1 MRPRALVLVA
11 AALALTLLPG
21 SAAAAKR
28 SRTNTPIKVKAPSP
42 ANATLAGFKLKLVK
56 VKKARAALARAAA
69 GLPKNVTVYAVIA
82 KQKRSDRVSGL
93 IVVANRPSKVSSASA
108 RAAAARTVLVNLKHE
123 AVPKRFKLAATV
135 KQRRNVLDKGPSFN
149 CRRYI
154 RTSDLAN
161 AFRLGGPPLPSITI
175 GAVFQAAC
183 ASARSSAPY
192 VDLGEFR
199 YVLNA
204 RSGVMTFQP
213 SAQFPNEV
221 GGITSFNFPAQAFG
235 VLADPGHQ
243 FTNCA
248 FPGGTCA
255 VQTIAH
261 PNDYV
266 LFTLPSGA
274 APGLGL
280 QFALAMNPSPAK
292 NLQFQ
297 FFGMDTAG
305 KRTGPLLTKGP

>member
-1 MRPRALVLVA
+1 MRTRPLLLLA
-11 AALALTLLPG
+11 AALALLLPG
-21 SAAAAKR
+21 SAMAAKA
-28 SRTNTPIKVKAPSP
+28 SRTNTPIRVKAPSP

-69 GLPKNVTVYAVIA
+69 GLPKNMTAYGVIA

-93 IVVANRPSKVSSASA
+93 IVIAYRAPKVTSAS
-108 RAAAARTVLVNLKHE
+108 AAAARTVTVNLKHE

-135 KQRRNVLDKGPSFN
+135 KQRRNVLDKGPGFN
-149 CRRYI
+149 CGKYI

-183 ASARSSAPY
+183 ASAKSSAPY

-235 VLADPGHQ
+235 VFADPGRQ

-255 VQTIAH
+255 VQTISH

-266 LFTLPSGA
+266 LFTLPAAA
-274 APGLGL
+274 APGVGL

-297 FFGMDTAG
+297 FFGMDPAG

>member
-1 MRPRALVLVA
+1 MRTRALVLA
-11 AALALTLLPG
+11 AAVLGLLVPG
-21 SAAAAKR
+21 SAPAAKP
-28 SRTNTPIKVKAPSP
+28 SRTNTQIKVKAPSP
-42 ANATLAGFKLKLVK
+42 ADATLAGFKLKLVK
-56 VKKARAALARAAA
+56 ARKARAALARAAA
-69 GLPKNVTVYAVIA
+69 GLPKNVTVYAVIG

-93 IVVANRPSKVSSASA
+93 IVVTNRPSKVSSANA
-108 RAAAARTVLVNLKHE
+108 TATAARTVLVNIKHE
-123 AVPKRFKLAATV
+123 AVPKHFKLAATV
-135 KQRRNVLDKGPSFN
+135 KQRRNVLDKGPRFTCGN
-149 CRRYI
+149 YI

-175 GAVFQAAC
+175 GAVFQSAC
-183 ASARSSAPY
+183 ASAKSSAPY

-213 SAQFPNEV
+213 SPQFPNEV
-221 GGITSFNFPAQAFG
+221 GGTTSFNFPAQAFG

-255 VQTIAH
+255 VQTISH

-266 LFTLPSGA
+266 LFTLSAVA
-274 APGLGL
+274 APNLGQ
-280 QFALAMNPSPAK
+280 QFALATNPSPAK

-297 FFGMDTAG
+297 FFGMDPAG
-305 KRTGPLLTKGP
+305 KRTGPFLTKGP